1 MHCVWRSP
9 ESCLSATKRVYRE
22 VEEAINCPQ
31 KPSTNFLRNDALTL
45 DNYMMTPI
53 EKANDK
59 CNLNS
64 YIDSFDNSFI

>member
-1 MHCVWRSP
+1 MNSG
-9 ESCLSATKRVYRE
+9 
-22 VEEAINCPQ
+22 
-31 KPSTNFLRNDALTL
+31 STNFLRNDALTL